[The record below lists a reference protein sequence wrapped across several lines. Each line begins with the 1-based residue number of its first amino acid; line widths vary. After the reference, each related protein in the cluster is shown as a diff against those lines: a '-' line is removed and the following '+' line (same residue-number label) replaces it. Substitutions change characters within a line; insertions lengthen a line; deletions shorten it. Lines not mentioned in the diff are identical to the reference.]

1 VCIGGIRS
9 SIRATRA
16 MHVAPLLG
24 KCVGW
29 RCVRRGY
36 LPATPSWGP
45 PPPALLNDTTTQCG
59 CWKMQSEQPPV
70 LLFPVLARQLLWRR
84 FDDSATTWVSGSSFF
99 YLRRRHQ
106 QHPSVVETFLLP
118 WLYRPTLH
126 RRYARSVHPG
136 ARVFDAPA
144 NTPRRQNR
152 PPLRLSRRSCL
163 LFRSQDLDVTWS
175 SLEDLYVLW
184 LL

>member
-45 PPPALLNDTTTQCG
+45 PPAALLNDTP
-59 CWKMQSEQPPV
+59 SV
-70 LLFPVLARQLLWRR
+70 LLKVSLKKRASSQTRFPGDTFNGTEGVLL
-84 FDDSATTWVSGSSFF
+84 SAAAGRCNQSS
-99 YLRRRHQ
+99 L
-106 QHPSVVETFLLP
+106 
-118 WLYRPTLH
+118 
-126 RRYARSVHPG
+126 
-136 ARVFDAPA
+136 
-144 NTPRRQNR
+144 
-152 PPLRLSRRSCL
+152 RSCCS
-163 LFRSQDLDVTWS
+163 LF
-175 SLEDLYVLW
+175 
-184 LL
+184 